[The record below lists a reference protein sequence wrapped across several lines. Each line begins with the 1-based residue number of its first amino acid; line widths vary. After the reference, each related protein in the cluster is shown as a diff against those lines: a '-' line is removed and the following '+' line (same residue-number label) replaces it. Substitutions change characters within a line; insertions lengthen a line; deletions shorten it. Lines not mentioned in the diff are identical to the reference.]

1 MSFFKGRFP
10 LIPVLWGDPHTPNR
24 GVTPPPAPRGIRGG
38 GFRSPPPPTP
48 PLPQTTKGF
57 APGPQT
63 GVNKKIILIRKSA
76 VSQIKE
82 IKRTKR
88 DLGSRGRAL
97 GRLGKGRCRRG
108 RGSKP
113 SPSDPPGF
121 GGWGH
126 PPVGVWGLCPQKT
139 RFKGNLPL
147 NINKQMLLSLCHLW

>member
-1 MSFFKGRFP
+1 MGLSDLGSFIRE
-10 LIPVLWGDPHTPNR
+10 IPFLTPILGAVPPDPNR
-24 GVTPPPAPRGIRGG
+24 GVTPPPEPRGIRGG

-57 APGPQT
+57 APGPQ
-63 GVNKKIILIRKSA
+63 VQLDLFDHCDLEDCRLPSELDLF
-76 VSQIKE
+76 VDPS
-82 IKRTKR
+82 
-88 DLGSRGRAL
+88 LGSRGKAL

-126 PPVGVWGLCPQKT
+126 PPVGVWGHSPQ
-139 RFKGNLPL
+139 N
-147 NINKQMLLSLCHLW
+147 